1 MHEYHE
7 GTPHYDER
15 QVLFDGCEECEAR
28 GADPR
33 VALGHMDPV
42 RFRKAYARATAWN
55 RDEDVGPISEAER
68 AVLEYLWTMQVMLE
82 RHAGIPIGYLPD
94 PVID

>member
-33 VALGHMDPV
+33 VALGHMDAE

-55 RDEDVGPISEAER
+55 RDEDVGPISREQR
-68 AVLEYLWTMQVMLE
+68 
-82 RHAGIPIGYLPD
+82 PD
-94 PVID
+94 SQTACTAQENSDKPYPWARCAAWR